1 MDRLRELIRDVI
13 RQIHQESRAK
23 TPLCTIDIN
32 QTEDGVVV
40 EFSSGRQQHINVSQ
54 QSELYRLTSVIL
66 KRSFV
71 EKIGRGR
78 ILPFIWQRNRESNL
92 VAFSLDKRGRLIGSI
107 EQPSKTADA
116 SEMLL
121 YLERLAWESDQ
132 LEYLLK
138 GIEDS

>member
-23 TPLCTIDIN
+23 TPLRTIDIN
-32 QTEDGVVV
+32 LTEDGVVV
-40 EFSSGRQQHINVSQ
+40 EFSNGRQQHINVSH

-116 SEMLL
+116 NEMLL

>member
-1 MDRLRELIRDVI
+1 MDRPRELIRDVI
-13 RQIHQESRAK
+13 RQIHQESRVK
-23 TPLCTIDIN
+23 TPLRTIDIN

-40 EFSSGRQQHINVSQ
+40 EFSNGRQQHINVSQ

>member
-23 TPLCTIDIN
+23 TPLRTIDIN

-40 EFSSGRQQHINVSQ
+40 EFSNGRQQHINVSQ

-116 SEMLL
+116 SEMIL